1 MVLYASNTCAFGNT
15 VLLLLHKNS
24 MKRMFCI
31 IIGIDY
37 IFTPLNTL
45 RENKLKEKHSKF
57 GVDMCQE

>member
-1 MVLYASNTCAFGNT
+1 MVLYASDTCTFGNT

-37 IFTPLNTL
+37 IFTPLKTL
-45 RENKLKEKHSKF
+45 RENKLKEKHSEF
-57 GVDMCQE
+57 EVDM